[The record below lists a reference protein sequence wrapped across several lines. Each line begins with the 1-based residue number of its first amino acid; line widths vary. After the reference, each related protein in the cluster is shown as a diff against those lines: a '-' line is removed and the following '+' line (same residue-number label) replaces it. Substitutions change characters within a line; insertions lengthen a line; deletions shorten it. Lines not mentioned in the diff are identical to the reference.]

1 MATWTTTRLLEWMEQ
16 YFTGKDVDSPRLTAE
31 MLLSHVLNMK
41 RIELYMHFEKPV
53 PQDKLD
59 TLRQMVKE
67 VGEHKPVAYIVGYR
81 EFYSLRINV
90 KPGCLIPRPETEMLV
105 QHSIDLIRSKSITR
119 VLDLCTGSGCIAAAI
134 AHNCPEV
141 ELTASDI
148 SEKAL
153 ETARENAE
161 NHSLKNITITKSD
174 LFENIEGKFELIVSN
189 PPYIKSSEI
198 QRLDKNVA
206 AHEPLEALN
215 GGDDGLDVYRKIIK
229 KLPDYLEKQGMVIFE
244 IGFDQAE
251 AVTKLLEEQA
261 FIDVKSFKDTAG
273 KWRMVTAVSP
283 A

>member
-1 MATWTTTRLLEWMEQ
+1 MATWTTTKLLEWMEQ
-16 YFTGKDVDSPRLTAE
+16 YFAGKGVDAPRLTAE

-53 PQDKLD
+53 AQEKLD

-81 EFYSLRINV
+81 EFYSLRMNV
-90 KPGCLIPRPETEMLV
+90 RQGCLIPRPETEMLV
-105 QHSIDLIRSKSITR
+105 QHSIDLIRRNGITR

-141 ELTASDI
+141 AIYASDI
-148 SEKAL
+148 SQKAL
-153 ETARENAE
+153 ETARENVE
-161 NHSLKNITITKSD
+161 NHSLKNITITESD

-189 PPYIKSSEI
+189 PPYIKTDEI
-198 QRLDKNVA
+198 QKLDKNVSA
-206 AHEPLEALN
+206 YEPLEALD
-215 GGDDGLDVYRKIIK
+215 GGADGLEVYRKITK
-229 KLPDYLEKQGMVIFE
+229 ELSDHLEKQGSVIFE
-244 IGFDQAE
+244 IGFDQNE

-261 FIDVKSFKDTAG
+261 FIDVKAYKDTAG